1 MMPSRCGSL
10 RRTTHKGATRMES
23 APAFFAGMVFAL
35 FGAGL
40 LLWSARCVMR
50 NVPVAQHAG
59 PVAAVFVTACGAI
72 SLLVGVWCFLRV

>member
-1 MMPSRCGSL
+1 MAASGARRAHDAQRGDEDGKRTGVL
-10 RRTTHKGATRMES
+10 RH
-23 APAFFAGMVFAL
+23 GMVFAL

-59 PVAAVFVTACGAI
+59 PVAAVIVTACGAI